1 MPLVIFAGVLTLNFF
16 IGSIWNGVLV
26 VVILGVLV
34 IPMILNTNY
43 TITDNLTLRVKCGLF
58 VNMVIDIDSIRK
70 IEFTRSV
77 LSSPALSMDR
87 IEIFYNKFDSVIV
100 SPDNKMEFIAKLQSI
115 NPAIEIKNPA
125 K

>member
-16 IGSIWNGVLV
+16 IGSIWNGILV